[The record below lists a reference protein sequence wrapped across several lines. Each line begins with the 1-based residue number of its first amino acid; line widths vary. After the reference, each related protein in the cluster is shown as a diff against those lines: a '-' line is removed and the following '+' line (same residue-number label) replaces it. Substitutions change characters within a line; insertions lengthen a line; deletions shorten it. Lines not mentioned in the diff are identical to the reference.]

1 MNFFFITIAA
11 LVLLASTFAS
21 AAGSGSSKSGWN
33 IDSAAAKVSAARPTV
48 VKAGKTLQNKSA
60 QLRRQAK
67 EKSKV
72 LKAKARTVRESAR
85 SKAKEL
91 LAQAKG
97 QSTQVQASNQK
108 RAQVLL
114 EQAKKEAKNLE
125 EKAKQLLANVWTL
138 KRGYSFTTSQRVERH
153 ERRFYIYTNTF
164 RD

>member
-11 LVLLASTFAS
+11 LVLLTSTLVS

-33 IDSAAAKVSAARPTV
+33 PTV
-48 VKAGKTLQNKSA
+48 VKAGNTLQNKSV

-125 EKAKQLLANVWTL
+125 EKAKQLLANVWTVCIHTYGTL
-138 KRGYSFTTSQRVERH
+138 KRGYSFTTSRRVERQ